1 MTGKIL
7 TLLAALTLFS
17 VVGTIAYTEYTTNR
31 VTVAVDLKQGE
42 DPFKALKAI
51 IPADSTVVGIR
62 ELDHAKNKYEVI
74 VKTRRQRATLIDW
87 IRSSS
92 RVEGAEGR

>member
-1 MTGKIL
+1 MEKIFA
-7 TLLAALTLFS
+7 LLAGLALLS
-17 VVGTIAYTEYTTNR
+17 VVGTIGYMEYTTDR

-42 DPFKALKAI
+42 DPFKALKSI
-51 IPADSTVVGIR
+51 VPADSTVVGIR
-62 ELDHAKNKYEVI
+62 ELDHAKNKYEV
-74 VKTRRQRATLIDW
+74 VVTTRRQRATLIEW